1 MRIDTPSFRTACQRS
16 AGYPPRSKDETINLY
31 RASKKTEYDLEPTAT
46 EDEMLDFIC
55 SIPYF
60 DEKLKDFLLGNLE
73 EQNIIISQAWEIQ
86 FIKQCTLWSE
96 SFEWQ
101 HGDNSFLSDAHL
113 NTIKNDKNLLTLP
126 Y

>member
-1 MRIDTPSFRTACQRS
+1 MQSITKIYLLEIIYRNIN
-16 AGYPPRSKDETINLY
+16 ETINLY

-46 EDEMLDFIC
+46 EDEILDFIC

-60 DEKLKDFLLGNLE
+60 DERLKNFLLGNLP
-73 EQNIIISQAWEIQ
+73 EQNIIISQQWEIE

-96 SFEWQ
+96 SFEWL
-101 HGDNSFLSDAHL
+101 HGDNSFLSDVHL
-113 NTIKNDKNLLTLP
+113 DSLKIDRTLLTLP

>member
-1 MRIDTPSFRTACQRS
+1 MQSITKVYLLEIIYRNIN
-16 AGYPPRSKDETINLY
+16 ETINLY
-31 RASKKTEYDLEPTAT
+31 RASKKTEYDTCPTAT
-46 EDEMLDFIC
+46 EDEILDFIC
-55 SIPYF
+55 STPYF

-73 EQNIIISQAWEIQ
+73 EQNIIISQGWEIE

-96 SFEWQ
+96 SFEWL

-113 NTIKNDKNLLTLP
+113 NSIRSDKTLLTLP